1 MSDIF
6 SQPSLIPRQVSL
18 YPVPFW
24 TSQNEALLRRTIID
38 MAVARA
44 VLRGARF
51 IPFPP
56 TTAASFNPALGCR
69 AYAGQVKSKP
79 GNSKSKGSAVRRV
92 RPIGT
97 DSFYDRDGHIRTT
110 PENKDFLQ
118 TTGIAVDNG
127 KTRKLNDVSGVLRK
141 HGVVVAFHP
150 QHLVHPFQI
159 DFLDPRGHPAA
170 GYKRAQLLEQHNTQA
185 LWSMAMAMSKGVKA
199 IVRTRAQRRVRSS
212 LYGGLL
218 RAGYDKY
225 GVGKGKR
232 IYGTVWFIMQEPLK
246 YINMAPSEEVGD
258 TIVKILEAEMTEQEM
273 RSTIPR
279 TSHRVVDRERSGP
292 RMQRQ
297 SDWEYQEKKAP
308 SLPRQPKVRRER
320 DGGRTKFGDSNDKS
334 QSKKNFEDAFH
345 LKR

>member
-1 MSDIF
+1 MI
-6 SQPSLIPRQVSL
+6 QPRQAPL
-18 YPVPFW
+18 DTVPSW
-24 TSQNEALLRRTIID
+24 TSQNEALLYRSIID

-44 VLRGARF
+44 ALRGTRLL
-51 IPFPP
+51 PFPS
-56 TTAASFNPALGCR
+56 TTTTSFNLALGCR

-79 GNSKSKGSAVRRV
+79 GNSKNKGNAVRRV

-141 HGVVVAFHP
+141 HGVVMAFHP

-159 DFLDPRGHPAA
+159 EFLDPRGHPAA
-170 GYKRAQLLEQHNTQA
+170 GYKRAQLLAQHNTQA
-185 LWSMAMAMSKGVKA
+185 LWSMSMAMSKGVKA

-225 GVGKGKR
+225 GIGNGKR

-246 YINMAPSEEVGD
+246 YINMPPSEEVGD
-258 TIVKILEAEMTEQEM
+258 TIVKVLEAEMMEQQT
-273 RSTIPR
+273 RGTPPR
-279 TSHRVVDRERSGP
+279 TSHRIVDGERSGP
-292 RMQRQ
+292 RMQRH
-297 SDWEYQEKKAP
+297 SDWKYQEKKAP

-320 DGGRTKFGDSNDKS
+320 DGGRTKSGDNNDRS
-334 QSKKNFEDAFH
+334 QSKKSFEDAFH